1 MKVNRQTAGSY
12 PSFAQI
18 VAGLSH
24 HLNNPL
30 AAILGYSDLLLR
42 RDVDGVTKGM
52 LELIYQ
58 EAERCKRTLQSL
70 SEMTRAPVQEFLSVD
85 LRALVEECVAMKTS
99 EFEAQHVHVQ
109 LDFPAVGLVSRV
121 DPFAFKQ
128 LLFHL
133 IDNAL
138 QALEGQT
145 KDKTVSIGGRNANG
159 WVEVQVK
166 DNGSGIKPDVLPRI
180 FEPFYTTNPKEESA
194 GLGLTI
200 SLAILQDH
208 EGRIEVEST
217 EEHGTSVTI
226 FVPEKTQPSGT
237 ASLTSTVLIGK
248 KILLAEDEPALAQ
261 LLSSLLTPLK
271 AEVVHVN
278 NGLEALASAQQ
289 GQWDLII
296 SDVQMPGMSGIELH
310 QRLASSSPD
319 LASRMILITGS
330 TRAQPETS
338 LQQGPKAQFLY
349 KPFSRSQLIDAISRV
364 FAELPGGVPSA

>member
-42 RDVDGVTKGM
+42 RDLDGGTKGM
-52 LELIYQ
+52 LELIHQ
-58 EAERCKRTLQSL
+58 EAERCKRTLESL
-70 SEMTRAPVQEFLSVD
+70 SEMTRAPGSEFLSVD
-85 LRALVEECVAMKTS
+85 LRALAEECVAIKTS
-99 EFEAQHVHVQ
+99 EFDAQQVHVQ
-109 LDFPAVGLVSRV
+109 LDFPAAGLVSRV
-121 DPFAFKQ
+121 DPIGFKQ

-133 IDNAL
+133 LDNAL

-145 KDKTVSIGGRNANG
+145 KDKTLSISGRNVNG
-159 WVEVQVK
+159 WVEVHVK

-180 FEPFYTTNPKEESA
+180 FEPFYTTKSKEQSA

-208 EGRIEVEST
+208 EGRIEVDST

-226 FVPEKTQPSGT
+226 FVPEKAKPSRT
-237 ASLTSTVLIGK
+237 ASIASTVLVGK
-248 KILLAEDEPALAQ
+248 KILVAEDEPALAQ

-296 SDVQMPGMSGIELH
+296 SDIQMPGISGIELH

-319 LASRMILITGS
+319 LAKRMILITGS

-364 FAELPGGVPSA
+364 FAEFPSVPSA